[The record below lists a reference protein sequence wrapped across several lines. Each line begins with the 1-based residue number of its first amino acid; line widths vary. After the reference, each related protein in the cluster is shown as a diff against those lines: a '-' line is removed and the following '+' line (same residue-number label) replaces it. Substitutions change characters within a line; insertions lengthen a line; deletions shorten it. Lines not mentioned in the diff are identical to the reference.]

1 MSPFAV
7 TLRELGPME
16 VKFFSN
22 IPSEDSH
29 NIQTH
34 VVDLNLLVSDFNL
47 LQARSHHCPLTI
59 RPVYLPKIPNCI
71 FGLNQGFF
79 MQFWGG
85 DLGPFRLGKLEW

>member
-1 MSPFAV
+1 MISTSLGLKKNISPLYKFIAGYKWADIVPCVQWMAPFAV

-34 VVDLNLLVSDFNL
+34 VVDLNLLVSNFSL
-47 LQARSHHCPLTI
+47 YRQHPEITEKMLT
-59 RPVYLPKIPNCI
+59 
-71 FGLNQGFF
+71 GT
-79 MQFWGG
+79 
-85 DLGPFRLGKLEW
+85 

>member
-1 MSPFAV
+1 MAPFAV

-47 LQARSHHCPLTI
+47 L
-59 RPVYLPKIPNCI
+59 
-71 FGLNQGFF
+71 
-79 MQFWGG
+79 
-85 DLGPFRLGKLEW
+85 